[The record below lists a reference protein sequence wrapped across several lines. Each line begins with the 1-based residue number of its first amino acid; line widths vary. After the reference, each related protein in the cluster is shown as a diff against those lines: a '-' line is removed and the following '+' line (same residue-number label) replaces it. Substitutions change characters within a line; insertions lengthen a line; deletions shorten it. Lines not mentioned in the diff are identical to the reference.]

1 MAAIP
6 HVAVVSFLEDAEA
19 YMGTSPSVDFV
30 TGISAILATT
40 AKQSPARPCLCLQRT
55 VCDAGSRVSA
65 GQWLPVE
72 TAAPEMEQSRVW

>member
-6 HVAVVSFLEDAEA
+6 HVAIVSFLDDAET

-40 AKQSPARPCLCLQRT
+40 AKQTPACPASAFNELSETQGHTCLQ
-55 VCDAGSRVSA
+55 GS
-65 GQWLPVE
+65 GLPVE
-72 TAAPEMEQSRVW
+72 TAALRDGTSHM